1 MAMETAVKTRKIDAD
16 SHFLPRSNFG
26 DLRSLMPGFSEEEL
40 NIIIRDAVTFADPN
54 ARSGGFRATAAG
66 QRTGGGE
73 STISQGVSAPRR
85 SGPIGHGEAQD
96 RVWTCDLSHRYVTI
110 NAEYRT

>member
-1 MAMETAVKTRKIDAD
+1 MATETAIKTKKIDAD

-26 DLRSLMPGFSEEEL
+26 DLRSLMPEFTEEEL
-40 NIIIRDAVTFADPN
+40 DIIIRDAVVFADPN

-66 QRTGGGE
+66 QRTSGGD

-85 SGPIGHGEAQD
+85 AGP
-96 RVWTCDLSHRYVTI
+96 
-110 NAEYRT
+110 